1 MRFSFDKA
9 ACQNTRRALHREWLL
24 ANERGDCSG
33 SSLLCCNTRKY
44 HGLLIVNTP
53 HGRHVLLSALEESV
67 CGGGREFF
75 FSTRQ
80 HPGTLYP
87 NGHEYLEAFQLDQ
100 WPQSTYRVGEVSLSR
115 EMLLARDKSL
125 LLVRYELRGPEDI
138 PPLTLRLKPLLAY
151 RNIHALTRANPALR
165 ADTIA
170 VPGGFSIRPYES
182 LPPLYIQAA
191 GDSGKACSMAVNAEG
206 AATSEKSGPHAAA
219 SFVAEP
225 DWCRNV
231 EYFEER
237 ERGFDDSEDLFMPGT
252 LEIALP
258 SLPQGGYVYVA
269 AGTEACGENLRALW
283 ETESRA
289 RTDAHLAGGGL
300 AGQLAQAG
308 GQFCITTP
316 SGRSTVIAGYPW
328 FDDWGRD
335 TLISLPGLAFYAGRE
350 EFGLRVLAEVGRH
363 IRNGLVPNMFSE
375 SGEHA
380 YNTVDASLWY
390 AFALQQ
396 AIAIVPDG
404 LAWARQHAW
413 DALKA
418 IIKGYRKGPGMGI
431 FVDAEGLLHA
441 GDAHTQLT
449 WMDAQVNGSPV
460 TPRHGCP
467 VEINALWYNTLAF
480 GDSLAA
486 AFQEPLLT
494 GERQRAAMRDA
505 FLRRFWTTEAGGYLG
520 DVWRNG
526 QLDRSVRPN
535 QIFAVSLP
543 HAVLA
548 DDFQPQVVECV
559 RNRLLTPF
567 GLRTLAPDAAAYKGR
582 YEGNGE
588 SRDAAYHQGTVW
600 PWLLGHYADALLHT
614 AWDMDGAVQGLLD
627 MVTPLFCQHLC
638 EAGLGSISEVFDGS
652 PPYNPGGCT
661 AQAWSVAECLR
672 MLKKLQ
678 KAAPDVYAHW
688 EQREA
693 HCLAHPASGDKT
705 GICRAT
711 MTLGVSAPGSEE

>member
-1 MRFSFDKA
+1 VA
-9 ACQNTRRALHREWLL
+9 
-24 ANERGDCSG
+24 
-33 SSLLCCNTRKY
+33 
-44 HGLLIVNTP
+44 
-53 HGRHVLLSALEESV
+53 
-67 CGGGREFF
+67 
-75 FSTRQ
+75 
-80 HPGTLYP
+80 
-87 NGHEYLEAFQLDQ
+87 
-100 WPQSTYRVGEVSLSR
+100 
-115 EMLLARDKSL
+115 
-125 LLVRYELRGPEDI
+125 
-138 PPLTLRLKPLLAY
+138 
-151 RNIHALTRANPALR
+151 
-165 ADTIA
+165 
-170 VPGGFSIRPYES
+170 GGFAARPYES

-191 GDSGKACSMAVNAEG
+191 GDSGKACARAANAEG
-206 AATSEKSGPHAAA
+206 AATSEKCGPHAAA
-219 SFVAEP
+219 SFFAEP

-258 SLPQGGYVYVA
+258 PLPQGGYVYVA
-269 AGTEACGENLRALW
+269 AGTEACGENLRTLW

-316 SGRSTVIAGYPW
+316 SGRATVIAGYPW

-335 TLISLPGLAFYAGRE
+335 TLISLPGLTFYAGRE
-350 EFGLRVLAEVGRH
+350 EFGLHVLAEVGRH

-380 YNTVDASLWY
+380 YNSVDASLWY

-396 AIAIVPDG
+396 VLAAVPDG

-449 WMDAQVNGSPV
+449 WMDAQVNGCPV

-480 GDSLAA
+480 ADSLAA

-505 FLRRFWTTEAGGYLG
+505 FCAASGQRRRAAIWATCGATDSSTEACVPIRYLPCPC
-520 DVWRNG
+520 RMPC
-526 QLDRSVRPN
+526 LRT
-535 QIFAVSLP
+535 IFSRRLWNACATGCS
-543 HAVLA
+543 
-548 DDFQPQVVECV
+548 
-559 RNRLLTPF
+559 RLLAC
-567 GLRTLAPDAAAYKGR
+567 APLPLMPPHTKADTKATARAAMPPTIR
-582 YEGNGE
+582 
-588 SRDAAYHQGTVW
+588 
-600 PWLLGHYADALLHT
+600 ALS
-614 AWDMDGAVQGLLD
+614 G
-627 MVTPLFCQHLC
+627 
-638 EAGLGSISEVFDGS
+638 
-652 PPYNPGGCT
+652 PGCWAIMLMHCCT
-661 AQAWSVAECLR
+661 R
-672 MLKKLQ
+672 
-678 KAAPDVYAHW
+678 P
-688 EQREA
+688 
-693 HCLAHPASGDKT
+693 
-705 GICRAT
+705 GI
-711 MTLGVSAPGSEE
+711 